1 MIRFMEEQQVFW
13 LDTPNTSYVIGISD
27 GKYVGH
33 IYYGRRIEGGNLRY
47 LLREEEPPFLPSGN
61 AREKVSFLDSFPMEY
76 SFGGTGDFRESC
88 IDIMTE
94 EGQQGLE
101 LWYVSHSIYQGK
113 KHLEG
118 MPATWGETCDTLEIV
133 TKDAVTGI
141 EAVLS
146 YSVFTD
152 MDVITRSVRVRNT
165 GEAPVWLNRV
175 LSACIDMEAEDFELL
190 TLHGSWA
197 RERHMHYRDIG
208 YGSLVT
214 ESLRGESGH
223 QDHPFLGLVS
233 KDCTQTSGQ
242 AYGMHLVYS
251 GNFLGKVQKNQ
262 FDRIRAVIGLHP
274 EYFCW
279 KLNSKESFQAPEAVL
294 VYSQCGIGKMTRTF
308 HDLYR
313 THLIRSE
320 WKDRERPV
328 LINNWEATYFDFDTD
343 KLLCIAREAAKAGIE
358 MLVMDDGWF
367 GHRDSDN
374 SSLGDW
380 YVDERKIKGGLRLLS
395 DEIHELGLKFGI
407 WFEPE
412 MISPDSE
419 LYGQHPDWVLHTK
432 GRTPSLC
439 RNQLVLDL
447 SRPEVVDYIYDRLKD
462 ILTSA
467 KIEYV
472 KWDMNRPITDMGSA
486 YLPADRQG
494 EVSHRY
500 MLAVYELQA
509 RLNRDFPG
517 LLLENCSGGG
527 ARFDPGM
534 LYYSPQI
541 WCSDDTDGVERLSIQ
556 EGTQLLYP
564 LSAIGAHVS
573 DCPNHATGRNTP
585 FDTRAKVA
593 MAGTFGYELDITE
606 IPEADR
612 KEISSQ
618 IALYKKYGSLIREGD
633 YYRLASYRENHL
645 YDCIEVVS
653 KDKKTALLTYVQVL
667 AEPNMPSRRILLQG
681 LDADKVYVIDEK
693 EYRGDML
700 MYGGLLLKRPW
711 GDFRAQ
717 IIEIREK
724 EQEGEKG

>member
-197 RERHMHYRDIG
+197 RERHMQYRDIG

-242 AYGMHLVYS
+242 AYAMHLVYS

-328 LINNWEATYFDFDTD
+328 LINNWEAPYFDFDTD

-380 YVDERKIKGGLRLLS
+380 YVDKRKIKGGLRLLS

-407 WFEPE
+407 WFE
-412 MISPDSE
+412 
-419 LYGQHPDWVLHTK
+419 
-432 GRTPSLC
+432 
-439 RNQLVLDL
+439 
-447 SRPEVVDYIYDRLKD
+447 
-462 ILTSA
+462 
-467 KIEYV
+467 
-472 KWDMNRPITDMGSA
+472 
-486 YLPADRQG
+486 
-494 EVSHRY
+494 
-500 MLAVYELQA
+500 
-509 RLNRDFPG
+509 
-517 LLLENCSGGG
+517 
-527 ARFDPGM
+527 PGM

-653 KDKKTALLTYVQVL
+653 KDKETALLTYVQVL
-667 AEPNMPSRRILLQG
+667 AEPNMPSRRILLQ
-681 LDADKVYVIDEK
+681 V
-693 EYRGDML
+693 
-700 MYGGLLLKRPW
+700 
-711 GDFRAQ
+711 
-717 IIEIREK
+717 
-724 EQEGEKG
+724 

>member
-197 RERHMHYRDIG
+197 RERHMQYRDIG

-223 QDHPFLGLVS
+223 QDHPFRGLVS

-242 AYGMHLVYS
+242 AYAMHLVYS

-328 LINNWEATYFDFDTD
+328 LINNWEAPYFDFDTD

-358 MLVMDDGWF
+358 MLVMDDGGF

-407 WFEPE
+407 WFE
-412 MISPDSE
+412 
-419 LYGQHPDWVLHTK
+419 
-432 GRTPSLC
+432 
-439 RNQLVLDL
+439 
-447 SRPEVVDYIYDRLKD
+447 
-462 ILTSA
+462 
-467 KIEYV
+467 
-472 KWDMNRPITDMGSA
+472 
-486 YLPADRQG
+486 
-494 EVSHRY
+494 
-500 MLAVYELQA
+500 
-509 RLNRDFPG
+509 
-517 LLLENCSGGG
+517 
-527 ARFDPGM
+527 PGM

-653 KDKKTALLTYVQVL
+653 KDKETALLTYVQVL
-667 AEPNMPSRRILLQG
+667 AEPNMPSRRILLQ
-681 LDADKVYVIDEK
+681 V
-693 EYRGDML
+693 
-700 MYGGLLLKRPW
+700 
-711 GDFRAQ
+711 
-717 IIEIREK
+717 
-724 EQEGEKG
+724 